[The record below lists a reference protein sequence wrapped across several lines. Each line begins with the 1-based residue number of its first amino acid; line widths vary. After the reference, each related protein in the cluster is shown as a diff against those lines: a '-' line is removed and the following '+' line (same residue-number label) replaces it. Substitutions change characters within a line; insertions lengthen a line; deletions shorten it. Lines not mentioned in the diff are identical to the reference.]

1 MLDDVLPVRR
11 VVEATQVR
19 LELAA
24 ENLQSSALADTV
36 GSNKTKHLVRA
47 RHGQTVKL
55 EAVGAITV
63 GDLALEVGGQ
73 VDNRDGVEGALL
85 GADTATNAERFGNE
99 GEAGIGSD
107 LNAELATANDGA

>member
-24 ENLQSSALADTV
+24 ENFQSGTLADTV
-36 GSNKTKHLVRA
+36 GSNKTKHLIRA

-55 EAVGAITV
+55 EAVGAIAM
-63 GDLALEVGGQ
+63 GDLTFEVGGQ
-73 VDNRDGVEGALL
+73 VDNCDGVERALL
-85 GADTATNAERFGNE
+85 GADTTTNAERFGNE
-99 GEAGIGSD
+99 G
-107 LNAELATANDGA
+107 